1 MSRQGPI
8 DDGPAAPAGPVKL
21 YVGQIAPN
29 GSIRDLEDLFAKFG
43 RILHVEIKPAGF
55 GFVEFD
61 DPRDAEDAVRALH
74 DHPFEGKRLV
84 VEFSKR
90 SSTNNSTCFI
100 CGQTGHW
107 VRECPENQDK
117 GMDVRSGRC
126 FKCGPTG
133 AERAVTATVPLPV
146 TDPDPALHAADR
158 HLLAEI
164 TVIVVVTVALPL
176 LTAEPATM
184 MVPEGITA
192 EEAAMPATPVTTTAV
207 DLRLPGQRD
216 WIWIWDMSACAETRI
231 GTGTE
236 DRDLDLGH
244 GTRRAFALELG
255 LGLGL
260 GLILISDA
268 ESLSDEQILVY
279 LL

>member
-126 FKCGPTG
+126 FKCGDVGHLAKYCGPNRSG
-133 AERAVTATVPLPV
+133 ARGYR
-146 TDPDPALHAADR
+146 DR
-158 HLLAEI
+158 S
-164 TVIVVVTVALPL
+164 P
-176 LTAEPATM
+176 PRYRSRSRS
-184 MVPEGITA
+184 PRRRS
-192 EEAAMPATPVTTTAV
+192 PSP
-207 DLRLPGQRD
+207 RRD
-216 WIWIWDMSACAETRI
+216 YGDRRGYRGPPSPYR
-231 GTGTE
+231 GGRGE
-236 DRDLDLGH
+236 DRPRMREDRSPPARYDDGPRRDH
-244 GTRRAFALELG
+244 RGGGRDARDTRDDHRRG
-255 LGLGL
+255 PPSPRGR
-260 GLILISDA
+260 
-268 ESLSDEQILVY
+268 Y
-279 LL
+279 